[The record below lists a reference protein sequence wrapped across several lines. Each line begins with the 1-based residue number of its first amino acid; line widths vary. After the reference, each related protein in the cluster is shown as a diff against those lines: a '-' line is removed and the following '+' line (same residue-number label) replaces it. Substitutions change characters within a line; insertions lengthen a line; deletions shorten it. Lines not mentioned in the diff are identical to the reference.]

1 MKRVNKIILSLL
13 ASILMCACSDYMPK
27 PKGYFRIDL
36 PEKSYKTFHKDGF
49 PCSFEYADNVSM
61 VKTSDIGADS
71 VWIDVIYPKCNARI
85 YGTYRKV
92 EGNFNQLSEEA
103 YRLVYQPHVSK
114 ADGIN
119 TSFFGDDDHK
129 VYGMFY
135 ELKGNT
141 ASNIQFAMSDSTHH
155 FLRGALYFNANPNKD
170 SIAPVV
176 DYIKEDIIN
185 LINTLE
191 WK

>member
-1 MKRVNKIILSLL
+1 
-13 ASILMCACSDYMPK
+13 MCACSDYMPK

-135 ELKGNT
+135 ELKGIRPPT
-141 ASNIQFAMSDSTHH
+141 SNSPCRTVPTTSFVAH
-155 FLRGALYFNANPNKD
+155 
-170 SIAPVV
+170 SISMP
-176 DYIKEDIIN
+176 
-185 LINTLE
+185 TLTRIPSHPL
-191 WK
+191 WITSKRISLT